1 MRTSL
6 LFVTILLSIS
16 CAGKQLTQDKLAQ
29 NPGALLFN
37 GYTKP
42 EVTCYK
48 CHNGDASGASIKGP
62 NLVKKLQK
70 ISDEEYRTA
79 LAKGPLLM
87 PSYEKLLTPEEM
99 QLILDWLKSLPK

>member
-1 MRTSL
+1 MRNLFLAALFFSL
-6 LFVTILLSIS
+6 S
-16 CAGKQLTQDKLAQ
+16 CAGKQLPQDTLSQ

-37 GYTKP
+37 GYTKA

-48 CHNGDASGASIKGP
+48 CHGGDAGGASIKGP

-70 ISDEEYRTA
+70 ISDEEYRAA

-87 PSYEKLLTPEEM
+87 PSYTNTLTPEEM